1 MHARLWACL
10 DQRRLS
16 KSSCAVCW
24 VICFKQVSWQS
35 LLMTCIE
42 ELLNNSSSVLHAL
55 RHFNLW
61 LSASKTVINPHS
73 TNILGWVWSQ
83 GKLQPSLHR
92 VSTLA
97 ACELPKTVGGVK
109 SFIGAVKVMA
119 CVIQHCSALLAPLD
133 DAIAGKTS
141 HDNITWT
148 EEVHCAFNKV
158 KECLSSSRSVTLPRS
173 DDQLWIV
180 SDAAVRRPGIAATL
194 YIMRNNKLAL
204 AGFFSVKLPN
214 HQLRLPCEVE
224 ALAIAATVKHFGPY
238 IIQSCPHRQ
247 QAMCASL

>member
-1 MHARLWACL
+1 M
-10 DQRRLS
+10 
-16 KSSCAVCW
+16 
-24 VICFKQVSWQS
+24 
-35 LLMTCIE
+35 
-42 ELLNNSSSVLHAL
+42 
-55 RHFNLW
+55 
-61 LSASKTVINPHS
+61 
-73 TNILGWVWSQ
+73 
-83 GKLQPSLHR
+83 
-92 VSTLA
+92 
-97 ACELPKTVGGVK
+97 K

-119 CVIQHCSALLAPLD
+119 RVIQHCSALLAPLD

-148 EEVHCAFNKV
+148 EEVYCAFNKV

-180 SDAAVRRPGIAATL
+180 SDGAVRRPGIAATL

-204 AGFFSVKLPN
+204 AGFFSVRLPN

-238 IIQSCPHRQ
+238 IIQSSHRACVPTDSKPMRSCAGVSSLRVPVCLHSSPQ
-247 QAMCASL
+247 QADSKYQSDMWLALPFSYLTLPAVTL